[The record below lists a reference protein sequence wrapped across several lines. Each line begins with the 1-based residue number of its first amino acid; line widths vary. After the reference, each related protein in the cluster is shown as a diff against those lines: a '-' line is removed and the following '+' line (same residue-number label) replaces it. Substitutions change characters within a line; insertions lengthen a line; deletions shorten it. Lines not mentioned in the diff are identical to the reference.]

1 MSATFVEKSAA
12 LSQEEGERLAAAVNR
27 LQQWLA
33 VRDMYEPTI
42 EALSS
47 AIDLEQVDVVVLY
60 GDSVLAGVDSF
71 VSAIREGIG
80 KTTLVAGGR
89 SYATDGLI
97 AAINAEHPGLV
108 PEDATA
114 ADAICAY
121 MDNRRDPMPTVVDN
135 EGSNV
140 GALVRG
146 TMATL
151 KGMGVDP
158 DTLVVIADPLFMR
171 RIEATF
177 AVVDET
183 LSVTSLPA
191 YDTKVNFVE
200 GMGLVF
206 EQPTPHGMWPME
218 TYLDL
223 MSGEVPRLRDDE
235 HGYGPKGKG
244 FIDHVR
250 IPPEVAEAA
259 EVLEAF
265 LGGHREADPLYA

>member
-1 MSATFVEKSAA
+1 MSNAIAEKGAI
-12 LSQEEGERLAAAVNR
+12 LSPQEGERLATAINK
-27 LQQWLA
+27 LEEWLS
-33 VRDMYEPTI
+33 VRDMYEPTV
-42 EALSS
+42 EALQS
-47 AIDLEQVDVVVLY
+47 AIGLERVDVVVLY

-80 KTTLVAGGR
+80 KVSMVAGGR
-89 SYATDGLI
+89 GYATDGLI
-97 AAINAEHPGLV
+97 AAIDAEHPGLV
-108 PEDATA
+108 PADATA

-121 MDNRRDPMPTVVDN
+121 MDHQNDPMPTTV
-135 EGSNV
+135 ERESSNI
-140 GALVRG
+140 GALVRN
-146 TMATL
+146 TIKTL
-151 KGMGVDP
+151 KSVDVDP

-191 YDTKVNFVE
+191 YDMRVNFVE
-200 GMGLVF
+200 GLGLVF

-235 HGYGPKGKG
+235 NGYGPNGKG

-250 IPPEVAEAA
+250 IPPEISEAA
-259 EVLEAF
+259 EVLEEF
-265 LGGHREADPLYA
+265 LGGHREADPIYA

>member
-1 MSATFVEKSAA
+1 MSATVAEKSAA
-12 LSQEEGERLAAAVNR
+12 LSQEEGEKLAAAINK
-27 LQQWLA
+27 LELWLA
-33 VRDMYEPTI
+33 VRDMYEPTV
-42 EALSS
+42 EALQS
-47 AIDLEQVDVVVLY
+47 ALDLDQVDAVVLY

-71 VSAIREGIG
+71 VSAIREGIA
-80 KTTLVAGGR
+80 KTSLVAGGK

-108 PEDATA
+108 DPNSTA

-121 MDNRRDPMPTVVDN
+121 MAQRRDPLPSVVEN
-135 EGSNV
+135 ESTNI
-140 GALVRG
+140 GALVRN
-146 TMATL
+146 TMKTL
-151 KGMGVDP
+151 QSVEVVP

-177 AVVDET
+177 ALAAET

-191 YDTKVNFVE
+191 YDVSVNFVA
-200 GMGLVF
+200 GVGLVY
-206 EQPTPHGMWPME
+206 EQPTPHGMWPLD

-235 HGYGPKGKG
+235 RGYGPKGKG

-250 IPPEVAEAA
+250 IPPEIAEAA
-259 EVLEAF
+259 KLLEDF
-265 LGGHREADPLYA
+265 LGGYREPDPVFA